1 MADTMLNNATTG
13 DYFNYLTENI
23 DAQKVF
29 AFSGLSVTDAEKLA
43 QKIRSYTTREVIS
56 VPFSRVAEVI
66 DESKAKCG
74 DLALIDLFI
83 QGFGQKL
90 VIFIKEFE
98 TFKSYPDKELF
109 YSVLRVNIDA
119 LVVLTGN
126 DIREVAKELLRN
138 V

>member
-1 MADTMLNNATTG
+1 MERLFSSSFDEYIDCLTKCKDSYQVVAFDNVTAT
-13 DYFNYLTENI
+13 E
-23 DAQKVF
+23 
-29 AFSGLSVTDAEKLA
+29 AEKLA
-43 QKIRSYTTREVIS
+43 VAFQSITTRKIVT

-83 QGFGQKL
+83 QGFGQKF

-98 TFKSYPDKELF
+98 LFKNYPDKELF

-126 DIREVAKELLRN
+126 DIRAVAKELLKN

>member
-1 MADTMLNNATTG
+1 MERLFSSSFDEYIDCLTKCKDSYQVVAFDNVTAT
-13 DYFNYLTENI
+13 E
-23 DAQKVF
+23 
-29 AFSGLSVTDAEKLA
+29 AEKLA
-43 QKIRSYTTREVIS
+43 VAFQSITTRKIVT

-90 VIFIKEFE
+90 VIFIEEFE
-98 TFKSYPDKELF
+98 SFKNYPDKELL
-109 YSVLRVNIDA
+109 YSVLRVSIDA

-126 DIREVAKELLRN
+126 DIRSVAKELLRN

>member
-1 MADTMLNNATTG
+1 MERLFSSSFNEYIDCLTKCKDSHQVVAFDNVTATEAEE
-13 DYFNYLTENI
+13 L
-23 DAQKVF
+23 AV
-29 AFSGLSVTDAEKLA
+29 AFKS
-43 QKIRSYTTREVIS
+43 ITTRKIVT

-90 VIFIKEFE
+90 VIFIEEFE
-98 TFKSYPDKELF
+98 SFKNYPDKELF
-109 YSVLRVNIDA
+109 YSVLRVSIDA

-126 DIREVAKELLRN
+126 DIRAVAKELLKN

>member
-1 MADTMLNNATTG
+1 MQRLCSSSFDEYIDCLAKHKDSHQVIAFNNVTATETEKMAVDFQN
-13 DYFNYLTENI
+13 F
-23 DAQKVF
+23 
-29 AFSGLSVTDAEKLA
+29 
-43 QKIRSYTTREVIS
+43 TTRKIIT

-66 DESKAKCG
+66 NESKAKCG

-98 TFKSYPDKELF
+98 SFNSFADKELF

>member
-1 MADTMLNNATTG
+1 MERLFSSSFNEYIDCLTKYRDSHQVVAFDNVTATEAEE
-13 DYFNYLTENI
+13 L
-23 DAQKVF
+23 AV
-29 AFSGLSVTDAEKLA
+29 AFEKF
-43 QKIRSYTTREVIS
+43 TTRKIITI
-56 VPFSRVAEVI
+56 PFSRVAEVI

-83 QGFGQKL
+83 QGFGPKL

-98 TFKSYPDKELF
+98 TFLNYPDKELF

-119 LVVLTGN
+119 LIVLTGN